1 MSQRFRI
8 ALLGGFEVSDPA
20 GVPVKLS
27 TRKAQGLL
35 AYLAARAGVECE
47 RDVLA
52 GLFWGDRDD
61 DHARNSLRQTL
72 FLLRRMTRPTE
83 PQLLN
88 ITNQTVAVNPLA
100 VEVDVRVFEGAS
112 RAGDPEALQ
121 RASELYRGD
130 LLNGFSVNEAP
141 FEEWLLQERER
152 LREMAVDVLGRLLQ
166 WQRGEGRLEDAIRT
180 GRRLLVLEPWQEP
193 VHRTVM
199 RLLLQAGQPGAALRH
214 YQQCEETLRRE
225 LGVEPEAETRM
236 LCESIRCR
244 YRTPGNGREPVP
256 GEDRPAP
263 EPVASRSSIGS
274 SRLESRRSS
283 LSEMAALRAELSQRI
298 VHLSRH
304 YVSLAE
310 MAVVQSRARVRLF
323 GAELP
328 ASADSDGP
336 LVHRTLDRLS
346 LE

>member
-8 ALLGGFEVSDPA
+8 ALLGGFGVSDPA

-35 AYLAARAGVECE
+35 AYLASRAGVECE

-72 FLLRRMTRPTE
+72 FLLRRMTRVAQ

-88 ITNQTVAVNPLA
+88 ITNHTVALDPLA
-100 VEVDVRVFEGAS
+100 ADVDVRGFEQWS
-112 RAGDPEALQ
+112 RADDPDALH

-130 LLNGFSVNEAP
+130 LLDGFSLSEAP

-152 LREMAVDVLGRLLQ
+152 LREVAVDVLGRLLQ
-166 WQRGEGRLEDAIRT
+166 RQRGQGRLEDAIRT

-193 VHRTVM
+193 VHRAVI
-199 RLLLQAGQPGAALRH
+199 RLLVQAGQPGAALRQ
-214 YQQCEETLRRE
+214 YRQCEETLRRE
-225 LGVEPEAETRM
+225 LGVEPEAETRK
-236 LCESIRCR
+236 LCESIRCGHR
-244 YRTPGNGREPVP
+244 SPDNGWVP
-256 GEDRPAP
+256 ALDEGRPAP
-263 EPVASRSSIGS
+263 EQVTLGSFIRASARSS
-274 SRLESRRSS
+274 
-283 LSEMAALRAELSQRI
+283 SEIAALRAELSQRI
-298 VHLSRH
+298 VRLSRS
-304 YVSLAE
+304 YVSLAGI
-310 MAVVQSRARVRLF
+310 AVVQSRTRLRLF
-323 GAELP
+323 GAEPLP
-328 ASADSDGP
+328 SVDLDRSPVDRP
-336 LVHRTLDRLS
+336 VDRLS